1 MEVSTTAKEYKNVAW
16 LDKSHPNYIRW
27 ERARKLSEERGRLV
41 LSLLNQFQEISDKK
55 ILDIGSGEGGTSSI
69 LSEHNFVISVDLS
82 LFRLSRQKQNYNNKN
97 LVNCDALN
105 LPFRKNFFDVIIL
118 QDVLEHL
125 YDHENFLKD
134 IKNALSRD
142 GIIYLSTPNKLS
154 ILNFISDPHWGLPFV
169 SVLRRKTIRN
179 IFLKYF
185 RKLEVNRSDLAELLS
200 LNEIRKYFSPEF
212 EISIK
217 TKKVVEELFN
227 GNSGIVW
234 SNFHLSLIRVLK
246 RLSLHKLLIRIS
258 NDNFGILN
266 KYFTPTFYLVIKRKN
281 LN

>member
-1 MEVSTTAKEYKNVAW
+1 MEVSTYSQEYKNVAW

-41 LSLLNQFQEISDKK
+41 LSLLNKYQEISDKK

-69 LSEHNFVISVDLS
+69 LSKSNFVISVDLN
-82 LFRLSRQKQNYNNKN
+82 LLRLSRQKQNYKTKN

-105 LPFRKNFFDVIIL
+105 LPFKKNFFDVIII
-118 QDVLEHL
+118 QDVIEHL
-125 YDHENFLKD
+125 YEHENFLKE
-134 IKNALSRD
+134 IKKILSRN
-142 GIIYLSTPNKLS
+142 GIIYLSTPNKFS
-154 ILNFISDPHWGLPFV
+154 IINFIADPHWGLPIV
-169 SVLRRKTIRN
+169 SVLKRKTIRN

-185 RKLEVNRSDLAELLS
+185 RKSEVNRNDLAELLS
-200 LNEIRKYFSPEF
+200 LNQIKEYFSSEF
-212 EISIK
+212 EVCIQ
-217 TKKVVEELFN
+217 TKKVVKELFN

-234 SNFHLSLIRVLK
+234 SNFHLTLIRIFK
-246 RLSLHKLLIRIS
+246 RLSLNKLIIRIS